1 MSKKKNKKKNQKR
14 TDRVLS
20 DKDSPL
26 AGELFVDLDDK
37 EGKEDVM
44 MSGELDIGKSGNPV
58 TIIIRD
64 EKEGSEIE
72 FNNVNQAWLMLE
84 EKRKS
89 STGWLSLIIGDV
101 GKIVDVLKFVAKA
114 TADELKQLVS

>member
-1 MSKKKNKKKNQKR
+1 MGKKKDEKR

-20 DKDSPL
+20 GKNSPL
-26 AGELFVDLDDK
+26 AGELFVDLDKK
-37 EGKEDVM
+37 EGGEDVM

-101 GKIVDVLKFVAKA
+101 GKIVDVLRFVAKA
-114 TADELKQLVS
+114 TVEELKQLVS

>member
-1 MSKKKNKKKNQKR
+1 MSKKKKKGKNKRR

-20 DKDSPL
+20 GQDSPL
-26 AGELFVDLDDK
+26 SGELFVDLDDK
-37 EGKEDVM
+37 EGKQDVM

-58 TIIIRD
+58 TIIIKD
-64 EKEGSEIE
+64 EKDGSEIE

-89 STGWLSLIIGDV
+89 SAGWLSLIIGDV
-101 GKIVDVLKFVAKA
+101 GKIVDVLRFVAKA
-114 TADELKQLVS
+114 TVEELKQLVS